1 MLTIL
6 ASLIFAAF
14 WGALMSYGMGM
25 SGGSSSVSGFSEF
38 IMIVPFFYLVLI
50 SALSCFSF
58 RLWSYLA
65 VCGTVTGLA
74 LFSLAL
80 PHDGA
85 SNEKGIVTAITLA
98 LPAMWALLYFFF
110 FAFESEDSEDSE
122 ADPDGVVNDIT
133 AAPPCRD

>member
-14 WGALMSYGMGM
+14 WGALMAYGMGM
-25 SGGSSSVSGFSEF
+25 SGGSSSVSSFSEF
-38 IMIVPFFYLVLI
+38 IMTVPYFYLILI
-50 SALSCFSF
+50 SMLSCFRF
-58 RLWSYLA
+58 RVWSYLI
-65 VCGTVTGLA
+65 VCATIAGLA
-74 LFSLAL
+74 LFSLTL

-98 LPAMWALLYFFF
+98 LPVMWALLYLFF
-110 FAFESEDSEDSE
+110 FAFESEDSR

-133 AAPPCRD
+133 AAPSCRD